1 MFSCLV
7 ERARVPTFLAAAI
20 LLMFVI
26 RDVGLQSWQA
36 LLLVLVLAVTA
47 L

>member
-1 MFSCLV
+1 M
-7 ERARVPTFLAAAI
+7 
-20 LLMFVI
+20 LLLFVI
-26 RDVGLQSWQA
+26 RDLGLQSWQA